1 MQNNNVTKGLAFLFF
16 AVSVMEI
23 IGIAMNNSLIQSI
36 FKPMM
41 MLSLMALYYF
51 SVEKRN
57 NLYLLALA
65 FSFLGDVFLLD
76 KNSMF
81 IFGIA
86 AFLLTQLL
94 YIYII
99 VKQMEKP
106 SFFHKY
112 LYAFLFANYIV
123 YLMILLKPN
132 LGDLFYPVVVYGV
145 TIGVFGLV
153 ATLNYVTKR
162 TKIDLVLMLGAIL
175 FIASD
180 SMIAL
185 NKFHEP
191 RAFYPIA
198 IMSTYILAQY
208 LIFRFMVLKTNDR
221 KEGSVLE

>member
-1 MQNNNVTKGLAFLFF
+1 MKDITRAKSLTLLFF
-16 AVSVMEI
+16 IVSVIDI
-23 IGIAMNNSLIQSI
+23 IGVALNNGLLQTI
-36 FKPMM
+36 FKPMI

-51 SVEKRN
+51 SVTKRN
-57 NLYLLALA
+57 NHYLLALA

-76 KNSMF
+76 KNDMF
-81 IFGIA
+81 IYGIA
-86 AFLLTQLL
+86 AFLLTQII

-99 VKQMEKP
+99 VKQMDKP

-123 YLMILLKPN
+123 YLMIILKPN

-153 ATLNYVTKR
+153 ATLNYVTRR
-162 TKIDLVLMLGAIL
+162 TKTDLILMLGAVL

-180 SMIAL
+180 SMIAF

-208 LIFRFMVLKTNDR
+208 LIFRFMLR
-221 KEGSVLE
+221 KDNVDLLN

>member
-1 MQNNNVTKGLAFLFF
+1 MIKKDNIIKSLTILFF
-16 AVSVMEI
+16 AVSIIEI
-23 IGIAMNNSLIQSI
+23 TGVYLDSFLLQTI
-36 FKPMM
+36 FKPMI

-51 SVEKRN
+51 SVSKKN

-76 KNSMF
+76 KNNMF
-81 IFGIA
+81 IYGIA
-86 AFLLTQLL
+86 AFLVTQVL

-112 LYAFLFANYIV
+112 LYAFLFANYVV
-123 YLMILLKPN
+123 YLIVLLKPN
-132 LGDLFYPVVVYGV
+132 LGEMLYPVVIYGV
-145 TIGVFGLV
+145 TIAIFGWV

-162 TKIDLVLMLGAIL
+162 TKLTLVLMLGAVL

-185 NKFHEP
+185 NKFHESKT
-191 RAFYPIA
+191 FYSIT
-198 IMSTYILAQY
+198 IMSTYVLAQY
-208 LIFRFMVLKTNDR
+208 LIFRFMLG
-221 KEGSVLE
+221 KEKIR

>member
-1 MQNNNVTKGLAFLFF
+1 MQNNNVTKGLTFLFF

-23 IGIAMNNSLIQSI
+23 IGVAMNNSLIQSI

-57 NLYLLALA
+57 NLYILALA

-81 IFGIA
+81 LFGIA

-185 NKFHEP
+185 NKFHEA
-191 RAFYPIA
+191 RTFYPIA

-208 LIFRFMVLKTNDR
+208 LIFRFMALKTNDR

>member
-36 FKPMM
+36 FKPIM

-57 NLYLLALA
+57 NLYILALA

-132 LGDLFYPVVVYGV
+132 LGDLFYPVVEYGV

-162 TKIDLVLMLGAIL
+162 TKTDLVLMLGAVL

-185 NKFHEP
+185 NKFHEAK
-191 RAFYPIA
+191 AFYPIA

-208 LIFRFMVLKTNDR
+208 LIFRFMVLKTDDR

>member
-1 MQNNNVTKGLAFLFF
+1 MQNNNLTKGLTFLFF
-16 AVSVMEI
+16 AVSAMEI
-23 IGIAMNNSLIQSI
+23 IGIAMNNSLVQSI

-41 MLSLMALYYF
+41 MLSLMALYFF
-51 SVEKRN
+51 SAEKRN
-57 NLYLLALA
+57 NLYILALA

-81 IFGIA
+81 IYGIA

-153 ATLNYVTKR
+153 ATLNFVTKR
-162 TKIDLVLMLGAIL
+162 KKTDLILMLGAIL

-185 NKFHEP
+185 NKFHEA
-191 RAFYPIA
+191 RTFYPIA

-208 LIFRFMVLKTNDR
+208 LIFRFMVLKTDDI
-221 KEGSVLE
+221 KE